1 MLILLLNKHNTQK
14 TYSSMRRLLF
24 ILTILATSAT
34 AFAQNTVQYWFDQ
47 QTSRNA
53 LGNATEISTAGLA
66 TGIHFAH
73 FQITG
78 SDGLLSP
85 VKSQAFLVMNE
96 NLNHSSSYSAISY
109 WFDQQTAK
117 NVYTSGNIDCSALSN
132 GIHTVHFQ
140 IIDSEGKPC
149 PVQTQA
155 FVNLDFAAHKLYYW
169 FDSSATRNL
178 MDIDGTEINVSAL
191 ANGHHTLHAMLA
203 DARGNVMSTEQMSAN
218 FTIVCPDGE
227 HVDANSDGVC
237 DVCDELV
244 SYTRSTT
251 PERYGTICLPKG
263 ATQANITGA
272 TMYRVAGKR
281 VDSSDKPTSLVLEE
295 VTDMEAGK
303 PYIFL
308 ADAATLNVTYTGD
321 AVNVASAENGLVGS
335 FAGTAVAQGMFIIN
349 NNRIVKCGT
358 GCQIGANRA
367 YINMDDVSVY
377 DGISYAPI
385 RILNIEDSSTGID
398 GIEADSNENV
408 QIYNTSGIRVPYGTK
423 GIMIINGKK
432 VLK

>member
-1 MLILLLNKHNTQK
+1 
-14 TYSSMRRLLF
+14 MRRLLF

-96 NLNHSSSYSAISY
+96 NMNHSSSYSSINY
-109 WFDQQTAK
+109 WFDKQTAK
-117 NVYTSGNIDCSALSN
+117 TAYTSGNIDCSALTN

-140 IIDSEGKPC
+140 IVDASGKPC

-169 FDSSATRNL
+169 FDTSATRNL

-251 PERYGTICLPKG
+251 PKRYGTICLPKG

-308 ADAATLNVTYTGD
+308 ANAATLNVTYTGD
-321 AVNVASAENGLVGS
+321 AVNVAGSENGLVGS
-335 FAGTAVAQGMFIIN
+335 FAGTAVEQGMFIIN

-377 DGISYAPI
+377 DGISYAPM

>member
-1 MLILLLNKHNTQK
+1 
-14 TYSSMRRLLF
+14 MRRLLF
-24 ILTILATSAT
+24 ILTILAASVS
-34 AFAQNTVQYWFDQ
+34 AFAQNTVQYWFDN
-47 QTSRNA
+47 QTSRTT
-53 LGNATEISTAGLA
+53 LSGTEISTAGLA

-117 NVYTSGNIDCSALSN
+117 TAYTSGNIDCSALSN

-140 IIDSEGKPC
+140 IVDASGKPC
-149 PVQTQA
+149 PVQTQF

-169 FDSSATRNL
+169 FDDATTRNL

-203 DARGNVMSTEQMSAN
+203 DAKGNVMSTEEQTAD
-218 FTIVCPDGE
+218 FVIVCPDDE

-251 PERYGTICLPKG
+251 AGRYGTICLPKG
-263 ATQANITGA
+263 ATAGNITGA
-272 TMYRVAGKR
+272 TFYSIACKR
-281 VDSSDKPTSLVLEE
+281 VNANNEPTSIVLEE
-295 VTDMEAGK
+295 VSNIEAGK
-303 PYIFL
+303 PYVFL
-308 ADAATLNVTYTGD
+308 ASGTELHVTYSGQ
-321 AVNVASAENGLVGS
+321 AVTEAGSENGLVGS
-335 FAGTAVAQGMFIIN
+335 FTGCSVAEGMYLLSSN
-349 NNRIVKCGT
+349 QIVKCGA
-358 GCQIGANRA
+358 GCSIGANRA
-367 YINMDDVSVY
+367 YINMDGVQEYVDGSVSPAKMAVIGL
-377 DGISYAPI
+377 DGTDGVSGVS
-385 RILNIEDSSTGID
+385 IEGD
-398 GIEADSNENV
+398 AVRHNL
-408 QIYNTSGIRVPYGTK
+408 SGIRVPSGTK
-423 GIMIINGKK
+423 GIVIVNGKK
-432 VLK
+432 VVSK